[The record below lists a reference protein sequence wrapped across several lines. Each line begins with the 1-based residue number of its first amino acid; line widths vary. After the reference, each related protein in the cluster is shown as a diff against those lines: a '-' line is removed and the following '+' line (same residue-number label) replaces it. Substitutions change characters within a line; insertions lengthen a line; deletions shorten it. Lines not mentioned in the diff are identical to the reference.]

1 MRTKSS
7 SRAQQ
12 GDLLQQSA
20 PLEHDPEG
28 GAETPAAIAE
38 EFKAAIAG
46 QEAAEGIQITAKVA
60 KTKAP
65 AGSALPVA
73 PGPVWT
79 AAGIGQLA
87 VHVNNAAAMAYD
99 LPEAEPEERAE
110 LAESFAGFLTA
121 VWPTGAA
128 YEPHVRFIAA
138 EAAFWTP
145 RVAARI
151 KRARELDGES
161 AAAYEQRSAEA
172 LAMGAPGLASQ

>member
-1 MRTKSS
+1 MARTKSS
-7 SRAQQ
+7 KAQQ
-12 GDLLQQSA
+12 GDMLAQST

-65 AGSALPVA
+65 AGSAVSAA

-79 AAGIGQLA
+79 ASGIGQLA
-87 VHVNNAAAMAYD
+87 VHLNNAAATAYD

-145 RVAARI
+145 RIAARI
-151 KRARELDGES
+151 KRARELDRET
-161 AAAYEQRSAEA
+161 AETMDYRNAEA
-172 LAMGAPGLASQ
+172 VAMGAPGLARE